1 MRQSKTLKIC
11 ANHLGLFSL
20 LFLSFFFCDFFRVLN
35 ILCLCFCS
43 AAGYVSAG
51 ARREWEVVCVAR
63 NGFRWWWIEGWV
75 VLYSF
80 CICWKWVIISICFV
94 DNFLSSLIGNILC
107 HFMGYLTVIMFEWF
121 LCCKCCMVDSIC
133 YHVCLLA
140 WLIVVGS
147 ELWMHERNFDFKK
160 KNLVSM
166 WTILFDNPCLFDCII
181 DIGVI

>member
-147 ELWMHERNFDFKK
+147 ELWMHERNFDFLKK
-160 KNLVSM
+160 KFSEHVNYFV
-166 WTILFDNPCLFDCII
+166 W
-181 DIGVI
+181 